1 MPKESK
7 FVKTKIVAGY
17 LLLVAA
23 ALLAVGYVYRETVR
37 VAAPDDSYALLHL
50 KRNMVGETLYH
61 LYRAESC
68 AQLAIAGYSS
78 YDARY
83 GSEIDSVRRCL
94 DSLRRLSPDADSLQ
108 RLRLDSIEHLIA
120 EKVLRTT
127 NLRRSIRSAGSAA
140 LLDANVERL
149 LARLD
154 SLSAEASLTQPP
166 VRSVVTQDTVATPRR
181 KRRFFRRIADIF
193 SPPKEDSTLVISR
206 REVIDSL
213 PSAESMRDTIG
224 SVLRTLQSTVT
235 SQRLAYND
243 RAWNEGLRLRASN
256 ELVDEKVYRLIRDF
270 EQEETAYL
278 LGRIERNEA
287 LRKRTTRQLGTIA
300 SAAVALMLLFVAIL
314 WRDINRSN
322 RYKRALERAN
332 RDKAALLDARE
343 KLMLAVTHD
352 IKAPLGAIMGYTELL
367 ERLTRGERERHYL
380 ENITRSSEH
389 LLALTRSLLDF
400 YRLDIHKMELNTV
413 PFIPERLFEAIRA
426 GFAAQAAAKGL
437 TLTLRTGEGCRCEV
451 TGDASRIRQVAD
463 NLLSNAVKFTDTGG
477 VELEVACGGG
487 RLRFSVRDT
496 GRGIGAG
503 ERERIFREFER
514 SSSARGVEGFGL
526 GLSIVERLVRLLGGE
541 ITLESSPGKGSCFTV
556 TLPVGERTAG
566 PRGSLPEREEEC
578 AGADG
583 ATLLVVDDDPLQ
595 LELTEA
601 QCRQAGIRAVSC
613 SRPERAAQMA
623 AEGRFDVV
631 LTDIQMPG
639 TDGFGVRAEVERAVP
654 GLPVIAV
661 TARSETDELL
671 EAGFAAALR
680 KPFTRAELCATL
692 AAVLHRSGP
701 TGEAEQT
708 GAEERP
714 GKEERPAEDS
724 PERSEE
730 GQPGTGASPK
740 QSDRQQTEA
749 KRPEAE
755 DSPKQYGA
763 GQPEEAGAGVERKQ
777 TAKPGPNKPEA
788 LEESGEPDDS
798 IEPTGPAE
806 PGEPGEPGEPIE
818 TDGAGDSTE
827 PTGPTGPGEPVG
839 PEASA
844 ESGEPGEPIET
855 EGPDRPVERPD
866 FGRLTAFAGDDPE
879 AAHAIL
885 RSFVEQHTAS
895 VETLRRAL
903 ACGDTMTLRA
913 TAHRML
919 PLFTMLDARSVTTPL
934 RRAERLEGPLTPQF
948 RAEMERACENARQ
961 ILVFAQKEVS
971 LSRERTSG
979 EEGDGAP
986 FKNDR

>member
-37 VAAPDDSYALLHL
+37 VAAPDGSYALLHL

-78 YDARY
+78 YDVRY

-213 PSAESMRDTIG
+213 PSAESLRDTIG

-278 LGRIERNEA
+278 LGRIERDEA

-322 RYKRALERAN
+322 RYKRALEQAN

-496 GRGIGAG
+496 GRGIGTG

-566 PRGSLPEREEEC
+566 PRGSLPERKEEC
-578 AGADG
+578 ARADG

-613 SRPERAAQMA
+613 SHPERAAQMA
-623 AEGRFDVV
+623 AEGCFDVV

-692 AAVLHRSGP
+692 AAVLHRTEPDRETEP
-701 TGEAEQT
+701 T
-708 GAEERP
+708 

-724 PERSEE
+724 PEQSEAGQSGTGDSPEQSEE
-730 GQPGTGASPK
+730 GQPGTEDSPE

-749 KRPEAE
+749 KRP
-755 DSPKQYGA
+755 GA
-763 GQPEEAGAGVERKQ
+763 GEPGEAGAGAERKR
-777 TAKPGPNKPEA
+777 TAKPGP
-788 LEESGEPDDS
+788 EEPGDS
-798 IEPTGPAE
+798 IEPEEPSDSIE
-806 PGEPGEPGEPIE
+806 PGDSIKPTESREPGKP
-818 TDGAGDSTE
+818 D
-827 PTGPTGPGEPVG
+827 G

-844 ESGEPGEPIET
+844 ESGEPASPAGSD
-855 EGPDRPVERPD
+855 GPVERPD

-903 ACGDTMTLRA
+903 ACGDTATLRA

-971 LSRERTSG
+971 LYRERTSG
-979 EEGDGAP
+979 EEGNGAP

>member
-1 MPKESK
+1 MPEESK

-166 VRSVVTQDTVATPRR
+166 VRSVISQDTVATPRR

-477 VELEVACGGG
+477 VELEVACDGG

-526 GLSIVERLVRLLGGE
+526 GLSIVERLVRLLGGV

-566 PRGSLPEREEEC
+566 PRGSLPERKEEC
-578 AGADG
+578 ARADG

-613 SRPERAAQMA
+613 SHPERAAQMA
-623 AEGRFDVV
+623 AEGCFDVV

-639 TDGFGVRAEVERAVP
+639 TDGFGVRTEVEQAVP

-692 AAVLHRSGP
+692 AAVLHRTEP
-701 TGEAEQT
+701 D

-714 GKEERPAEDS
+714 DAEELPAEDS

-730 GQPGTGASPK
+730 GQPGTGDSPK
-740 QSDRQQTEA
+740 QS
-749 KRPEAE
+749 
-755 DSPKQYGA
+755 GA
-763 GQPEEAGAGVERKQ
+763 GEPGEAGAGEPGEAGAGVERKR
-777 TAKPGPNKPEA
+777 TAKPGPDKPEA
-788 LEESGEPDDS
+788 SEEQGEPDDS
-798 IEPTGPAE
+798 I
-806 PGEPGEPGEPIE
+806 
-818 TDGAGDSTE
+818 E

-895 VETLRRAL
+895 VETLCRAL
-903 ACGDTMTLRA
+903 ACGDTATLRA

-971 LSRERTSG
+971 LSRERSSG

-986 FKNDR
+986 FKMDR

>member
-1 MPKESK
+1 MPEESK

-37 VAAPDDSYALLHL
+37 VAAPDGSYALLHL

-140 LLDANVERL
+140 LLDANV
-149 LARLD
+149 ARLD

-166 VRSVVTQDTVATPRR
+166 VRSVISQDTVATPRR

-278 LGRIERNEA
+278 LGRIERDEA
-287 LRKRTTRQLGTIA
+287 LRKRTTRQLGAIA

-322 RYKRALERAN
+322 RYKRALEQAN
-332 RDKAALLDARE
+332 RDKAALLDARQ

-566 PRGSLPEREEEC
+566 PRGTLPEREEEC

-692 AAVLHRSGP
+692 AAVLHRTGP
-701 TGEAEQT
+701 DRETEPD

-714 GKEERPAEDS
+714 DAEELPAGDS
-724 PERSEE
+724 PKRSEA
-730 GQPGTGASPK
+730 GQSGTETSPK

-749 KRPEAE
+749 ERT
-755 DSPKQYGA
+755 GA
-763 GQPEEAGAGVERKQ
+763 KQPEEAGAGEPGEAGAGAERKR
-777 TAKPGPNKPEA
+777 TAKPGPDKPEA
-788 LEESGEPDDS
+788 SEEQGEPDDS

-806 PGEPGEPGEPIE
+806 PGEPASPAGS
-818 TDGAGDSTE
+818 DG
-827 PTGPTGPGEPVG
+827 
-839 PEASA
+839 
-844 ESGEPGEPIET
+844 
-855 EGPDRPVERPD
+855 PVERPD

-903 ACGDTMTLRA
+903 ACGDTATLRA

-948 RAEMERACENARQ
+948 RAEMERTCENARQ

-986 FKNDR
+986 FKMDR

>member
-1 MPKESK
+1 MPEESK

-37 VAAPDDSYALLHL
+37 VAAPDGSYALLHL

-127 NLRRSIRSAGSAA
+127 NLCRSIRSAGSAA

-166 VRSVVTQDTVATPRR
+166 VRSVISQDTVATPRR

-278 LGRIERNEA
+278 LGRIERDEA
-287 LRKRTTRQLGTIA
+287 LRKRTTRQLGAIA

-322 RYKRALERAN
+322 RYKRALEQAN
-332 RDKAALLDARE
+332 RDKAALLDARQ

-566 PRGSLPEREEEC
+566 PRDSLPERKEEC

-692 AAVLHRSGP
+692 AAVLHRTGP
-701 TGEAEQT
+701 DRETEPD

-714 GKEERPAEDS
+714 DAEELPAGDS
-724 PERSEE
+724 PKRSEA
-730 GQPGTGASPK
+730 GQPGTGTSPK

-749 KRPEAE
+749 ERT
-755 DSPKQYGA
+755 GA
-763 GQPEEAGAGVERKQ
+763 KQPEEAGAGEPGEAGAGAERKR
-777 TAKPGPNKPEA
+777 TAKPGPEEPGDSIEPG
-788 LEESGEPDDS
+788 EPSDSTEPGESGDSIESGEP
-798 IEPTGPAE
+798 GK
-806 PGEPGEPGEPIE
+806 PIE

-827 PTGPTGPGEPVG
+827 PTGSDG
-839 PEASA
+839 
-844 ESGEPGEPIET
+844 
-855 EGPDRPVERPD
+855 PVERPD

-903 ACGDTMTLRA
+903 ACGDRATLRA

-948 RAEMERACENARQ
+948 RAEMERTCEKARQ

-979 EEGDGAP
+979 EEGDSAP
-986 FKNDR
+986 FKMDR

>member
-1 MPKESK
+1 MPEESK

-278 LGRIERNEA
+278 LDRIERNEA

-322 RYKRALERAN
+322 RYKRALEQAN

-477 VELEVACGGG
+477 VELEVACDGG

-526 GLSIVERLVRLLGGE
+526 GLSIVERLVRLLGGV

-566 PRGSLPEREEEC
+566 PRGSLPERKEEC
-578 AGADG
+578 ARADG

-613 SRPERAAQMA
+613 SHPERAAQMA
-623 AEGRFDVV
+623 AEGCFDVV

-639 TDGFGVRAEVERAVP
+639 TDGFGVRTEVEQAVP

-692 AAVLHRSGP
+692 AAVLHRTEP
-701 TGEAEQT
+701 D

-714 GKEERPAEDS
+714 DAEELPAGDS
-724 PERSEE
+724 PEQSEA

-749 KRPEAE
+749 ERTGAE

-763 GQPEEAGAGVERKQ
+763 GEPEEAGAGAERKQ
-777 TAKPGPNKPEA
+777 TSKPGPDKPEA
-788 LEESGEPDDS
+788 SEEPGEPDDS

-806 PGEPGEPGEPIE
+806 SGKP
-818 TDGAGDSTE
+818 D
-827 PTGPTGPGEPVG
+827 G

-885 RSFVEQHTAS
+885 RSFVEQHTVS

-903 ACGDTMTLRA
+903 ACGDTATLRA

-971 LSRERTSG
+971 LSRERSSG

>member
-1 MPKESK
+1 M
-7 FVKTKIVAGY
+7 
-17 LLLVAA
+17 
-23 ALLAVGYVYRETVR
+23 
-37 VAAPDDSYALLHL
+37 
-50 KRNMVGETLYH
+50 
-61 LYRAESC
+61 
-68 AQLAIAGYSS
+68 
-78 YDARY
+78 
-83 GSEIDSVRRCL
+83 
-94 DSLRRLSPDADSLQ
+94 
-108 RLRLDSIEHLIA
+108 
-120 EKVLRTT
+120 
-127 NLRRSIRSAGSAA
+127 
-140 LLDANVERL
+140 
-149 LARLD
+149 
-154 SLSAEASLTQPP
+154 
-166 VRSVVTQDTVATPRR
+166 
-181 KRRFFRRIADIF
+181 
-193 SPPKEDSTLVISR
+193 
-206 REVIDSL
+206 
-213 PSAESMRDTIG
+213 
-224 SVLRTLQSTVT
+224 
-235 SQRLAYND
+235 
-243 RAWNEGLRLRASN
+243 
-256 ELVDEKVYRLIRDF
+256 
-270 EQEETAYL
+270 
-278 LGRIERNEA
+278 
-287 LRKRTTRQLGTIA
+287 
-300 SAAVALMLLFVAIL
+300 
-314 WRDINRSN
+314 
-322 RYKRALERAN
+322 
-332 RDKAALLDARE
+332 
-343 KLMLAVTHD
+343 
-352 IKAPLGAIMGYTELL
+352 
-367 ERLTRGERERHYL
+367 
-380 ENITRSSEH
+380 
-389 LLALTRSLLDF
+389 
-400 YRLDIHKMELNTV
+400 
-413 PFIPERLFEAIRA
+413 
-426 GFAAQAAAKGL
+426 
-437 TLTLRTGEGCRCEV
+437 
-451 TGDASRIRQVAD
+451 
-463 NLLSNAVKFTDTGG
+463 
-477 VELEVACGGG
+477 
-487 RLRFSVRDT
+487 RDT

-566 PRGSLPEREEEC
+566 PRDSLPERKEEC

-613 SRPERAAQMA
+613 SHPERAAQMA

-692 AAVLHRSGP
+692 AAVLHRTGP

-749 KRPEAE
+749 ERT
-755 DSPKQYGA
+755 GA
-763 GQPEEAGAGVERKQ
+763 KQPEEAGARAERKR
-777 TAKPGPNKPEA
+777 TAKPGPDKPEA
-788 LEESGEPDDS
+788 SEEPGESGDS

-806 PGEPGEPGEPIE
+806 PGEPGEPASPAGS
-818 TDGAGDSTE
+818 DG
-827 PTGPTGPGEPVG
+827 
-839 PEASA
+839 
-844 ESGEPGEPIET
+844 
-855 EGPDRPVERPD
+855 PVERPD

-903 ACGDTMTLRA
+903 ACGDTATLRA

-948 RAEMERACENARQ
+948 RAEMERTCENARQ

-986 FKNDR
+986 FKMDR

>member
-1 MPKESK
+1 MPEESK

-37 VAAPDDSYALLHL
+37 VAAPDGSYALLHL

-166 VRSVVTQDTVATPRR
+166 VRSVISQDTVATPRR

-278 LGRIERNEA
+278 LGRIERDEA
-287 LRKRTTRQLGTIA
+287 LRKRTTRQLGAIA

-322 RYKRALERAN
+322 RYKRALEQAN
-332 RDKAALLDARE
+332 RDKAALLDARQ

-487 RLRFSVRDT
+487 GGSASRCATRGGASGP
-496 GRGIGAG
+496 GRGSA
-503 ERERIFREFER
+503 
-514 SSSARGVEGFGL
+514 SSASSNGAARPAGSRGSGWG
-526 GLSIVERLVRLLGGE
+526 SRLW
-541 ITLESSPGKGSCFTV
+541 SGSCGCSGAKS
-556 TLPVGERTAG
+556 PSRAA
-566 PRGSLPEREEEC
+566 PER
-578 AGADG
+578 GA
-583 ATLLVVDDDPLQ
+583 A
-595 LELTEA
+595 
-601 QCRQAGIRAVSC
+601 
-613 SRPERAAQMA
+613 SR
-623 AEGRFDVV
+623 
-631 LTDIQMPG
+631 
-639 TDGFGVRAEVERAVP
+639 
-654 GLPVIAV
+654 
-661 TARSETDELL
+661 
-671 EAGFAAALR
+671 
-680 KPFTRAELCATL
+680 
-692 AAVLHRSGP
+692 
-701 TGEAEQT
+701 
-708 GAEERP
+708 
-714 GKEERPAEDS
+714 
-724 PERSEE
+724 
-730 GQPGTGASPK
+730 
-740 QSDRQQTEA
+740 
-749 KRPEAE
+749 
-755 DSPKQYGA
+755 
-763 GQPEEAGAGVERKQ
+763 
-777 TAKPGPNKPEA
+777 
-788 LEESGEPDDS
+788 
-798 IEPTGPAE
+798 
-806 PGEPGEPGEPIE
+806 
-818 TDGAGDSTE
+818 
-827 PTGPTGPGEPVG
+827 
-839 PEASA
+839 
-844 ESGEPGEPIET
+844 
-855 EGPDRPVERPD
+855 
-866 FGRLTAFAGDDPE
+866 
-879 AAHAIL
+879 
-885 RSFVEQHTAS
+885 
-895 VETLRRAL
+895 
-903 ACGDTMTLRA
+903 
-913 TAHRML
+913 
-919 PLFTMLDARSVTTPL
+919 
-934 RRAERLEGPLTPQF
+934 
-948 RAEMERACENARQ
+948 
-961 ILVFAQKEVS
+961 
-971 LSRERTSG
+971 
-979 EEGDGAP
+979 
-986 FKNDR
+986 

>member
-37 VAAPDDSYALLHL
+37 VAAPDGSYALLHL

-78 YDARY
+78 YDVRY

-213 PSAESMRDTIG
+213 PSAESLRDTIG

-278 LGRIERNEA
+278 LGRIERDEA
-287 LRKRTTRQLGTIA
+287 LRKRTTRQLGAIA

-578 AGADG
+578 ARADG

-613 SRPERAAQMA
+613 SHPERAAQMA

-692 AAVLHRSGP
+692 AAVLHRTGP
-701 TGEAEQT
+701 DRETEPT
-708 GAEERP
+708 

-724 PERSEE
+724 PEQSEE
-730 GQPGTGASPK
+730 GQPGTGDSPE
-740 QSDRQQTEA
+740 QSGAEKSGAGKPGEAGDEA
-749 KRPEAE
+749 KRPDA
-755 DSPKQYGA
+755 K
-763 GQPEEAGAGVERKQ
+763 QPEEAGAGAERKR

-788 LEESGEPDDS
+788 SEEPGEPGDS
-798 IEPTGPAE
+798 IKPTGPAE
-806 PGEPGEPGEPIE
+806 PGKP
-818 TDGAGDSTE
+818 D
-827 PTGPTGPGEPVG
+827 G

-844 ESGEPGEPIET
+844 ESGEPGEPIEP
-855 EGPDRPVERPD
+855 EGSDGPVERPD

-903 ACGDTMTLRA
+903 ACGDTATLRA

-919 PLFTMLDARSVTTPL
+919 PLFTMLDARSVTPPL

-971 LSRERTSG
+971 LSRERSSG

>member
-1 MPKESK
+1 MPEESK

-37 VAAPDDSYALLHL
+37 VAAPDGSYALLHL

-166 VRSVVTQDTVATPRR
+166 VRSVISQDTVATPRR

-193 SPPKEDSTLVISR
+193 SPPKEDSTLFISR

-278 LGRIERNEA
+278 LDRIERNEA

-322 RYKRALERAN
+322 RYKRALEQAN

-526 GLSIVERLVRLLGGE
+526 GLSIVERLVRLLGGV

-566 PRGSLPEREEEC
+566 PRGSLPERKEGC
-578 AGADG
+578 ARADG

-639 TDGFGVRAEVERAVP
+639 TDGFGVRTEVEQAVP

-692 AAVLHRSGP
+692 AAVLHRTEP
-701 TGEAEQT
+701 D
-708 GAEERP
+708 GAEEQP
-714 GKEERPAEDS
+714 DAEELPAGDS
-724 PERSEE
+724 PEQSEA

-749 KRPEAE
+749 ERTGAE

-763 GQPEEAGAGVERKQ
+763 GEPEEAGAGAERKQ
-777 TAKPGPNKPEA
+777 TSKPGPDKPEA
-788 LEESGEPDDS
+788 SEEQGEPDDS

-806 PGEPGEPGEPIE
+806 SGKPDGPEASAEPGEPGEPIE
-818 TDGAGDSTE
+818 TEGSDG
-827 PTGPTGPGEPVG
+827 
-839 PEASA
+839 
-844 ESGEPGEPIET
+844 
-855 EGPDRPVERPD
+855 PVERPD

-903 ACGDTMTLRA
+903 ACGDTATLRA

-919 PLFTMLDARSVTTPL
+919 PLFTMLDARSVTPPL

>member
-1 MPKESK
+1 MPEESK

-37 VAAPDDSYALLHL
+37 VAAPDGSYALLHL

-166 VRSVVTQDTVATPRR
+166 VRSVISQDTVATPRR

-278 LGRIERNEA
+278 LGRIERDEA
-287 LRKRTTRQLGTIA
+287 LRKRTTRQLGAI
-300 SAAVALMLLFVAIL
+300 MLLFVAIL

-322 RYKRALERAN
+322 RYKRALEQAN
-332 RDKAALLDARE
+332 RDKAALLDARQ

-566 PRGSLPEREEEC
+566 PRGTLPEREEEC
-578 AGADG
+578 ARADG

-613 SRPERAAQMA
+613 SHPERAAQMA

-639 TDGFGVRAEVERAVP
+639 TDGFGVRAEVELAVP

-692 AAVLHRSGP
+692 AAVLHRTGP
-701 TGEAEQT
+701 DRETEPD

-714 GKEERPAEDS
+714 DAEELPAGDS
-724 PERSEE
+724 PKRSEA
-730 GQPGTGASPK
+730 GQSGTGTSPK

-749 KRPEAE
+749 ERT
-755 DSPKQYGA
+755 GA
-763 GQPEEAGAGVERKQ
+763 KQPEEAGAGEPGEAGAGAERKR
-777 TAKPGPNKPEA
+777 TAKPGPDKPEA
-788 LEESGEPDDS
+788 SEEQGESGDS

-806 PGEPGEPGEPIE
+806 PGEPASPAGS
-818 TDGAGDSTE
+818 DG
-827 PTGPTGPGEPVG
+827 
-839 PEASA
+839 
-844 ESGEPGEPIET
+844 
-855 EGPDRPVERPD
+855 PVERPD

-903 ACGDTMTLRA
+903 ACGDTATLRA

-948 RAEMERACENARQ
+948 RAEMERTCENARQ

-971 LSRERTSG
+971 LSRERISG

-986 FKNDR
+986 FKMDR

>member
-37 VAAPDDSYALLHL
+37 VAAPDGSYALLHL

-78 YDARY
+78 YDVRY

-213 PSAESMRDTIG
+213 PSAESLRDTIG

-278 LGRIERNEA
+278 LDRIEHNEA

-322 RYKRALERAN
+322 RYKRALEQAN

-566 PRGSLPEREEEC
+566 PRGSLPERKEEC
-578 AGADG
+578 ARADG

-613 SRPERAAQMA
+613 SHPERAAQMA

-692 AAVLHRSGP
+692 AAVLHRTGP
-701 TGEAEQT
+701 DREAEPT

-714 GKEERPAEDS
+714 GKEEQPAEDS
-724 PERSEE
+724 PEQS
-730 GQPGTGASPK
+730 GAGKSGTG
-740 QSDRQQTEA
+740 DL
-749 KRPEAE
+749 
-755 DSPKQYGA
+755 PKQYGA
-763 GQPEEAGAGVERKQ
+763 GEPEEAGAGVERKR

-788 LEESGEPDDS
+788 SEEPGKPGDS
-798 IEPTGPAE
+798 TGPTE
-806 PGEPGEPGEPIE
+806 PVEPGEPIE
-818 TDGAGDSTE
+818 TDGAGDSIE
-827 PTGPTGPGEPVG
+827 PTGPT
-839 PEASA
+839 
-844 ESGEPGEPIET
+844 EPGEPDGPEDST
-855 EGPDRPVERPD
+855 EPTGSDGPVERPD

-895 VETLRRAL
+895 VETLRCAL
-903 ACGDTMTLRA
+903 ACGDTATLRA

-986 FKNDR
+986 FKMDR

>member
-193 SPPKEDSTLVISR
+193 SPPKEDSTLFISR

-213 PSAESMRDTIG
+213 PSAESLRDTIG

-287 LRKRTTRQLGTIA
+287 LRKRTTRQLGAIA

-556 TLPVGERTAG
+556 TLPVGERTAE
-566 PRGSLPEREEEC
+566 PRGSLPEREEGC
-578 AGADG
+578 ARADG
-583 ATLLVVDDDPLQ
+583 TTLLVVDDDPLQ

-613 SRPERAAQMA
+613 SHPERAAQMA

-692 AAVLHRSGP
+692 AAVLHRTGP
-701 TGEAEQT
+701 DREAERAEEQP
-708 GAEERP
+708 GAGGSSERP
-714 GKEERPAEDS
+714 GKEDSSERPAEDS
-724 PERSEE
+724 PKQSEE
-730 GQPGTGASPK
+730 GQPGTGDSPK
-740 QSDRQQTEA
+740 QSGAGQSDRQQTEA
-749 KRPEAE
+749 ERTGAE

-763 GQPEEAGAGVERKQ
+763 GQPEEAGAGVERKR
-777 TAKPGPNKPEA
+777 TAKPGPDKPEA
-788 LEESGEPDDS
+788 SEEPGEPGYS
-798 IEPTGPAE
+798 TEPTGPAE
-806 PGEPGEPGEPIE
+806 PGEPIE
-818 TDGAGDSTE
+818 TDGPEDSME
-827 PTGPTGPGEPVG
+827 PTGP
-839 PEASA
+839 
-844 ESGEPGEPIET
+844 
-855 EGPDRPVERPD
+855 EGPDGPVERPD

-903 ACGDTMTLRA
+903 ACGDTATLRA

-971 LSRERTSG
+971 LYRERSSG

>member
-1 MPKESK
+1 MPEESK

-278 LGRIERNEA
+278 LDRIERNEA

-322 RYKRALERAN
+322 RYKRALEQAN

-477 VELEVACGGG
+477 VELEVACDGG

-526 GLSIVERLVRLLGGE
+526 GLSIVERLVRLLGGV

-556 TLPVGERTAG
+556 TLPVGERATG
-566 PRGSLPEREEEC
+566 PRGSLPERKEEC

-613 SRPERAAQMA
+613 SHPERAAQMA

-692 AAVLHRSGP
+692 AAVLHRTEP
-701 TGEAEQT
+701 DRETEPD

-724 PERSEE
+724 P
-730 GQPGTGASPK
+730 
-740 QSDRQQTEA
+740 
-749 KRPEAE
+749 
-755 DSPKQYGA
+755 KQYGA
-763 GQPEEAGAGVERKQ
+763 GEPEEAGAGAERKQ
-777 TAKPGPNKPEA
+777 TAKPGP
-788 LEESGEPDDS
+788 EEPGDSTEPGEPGDS
-798 IEPTGPAE
+798 IEPTGPGESADSIERGESRDSTEPTEPAE
-806 PGEPGEPGEPIE
+806 PGKPGKPGKPGEPGEPGKPGEPGEPIE
-818 TDGAGDSTE
+818 PDGPGDSTE
-827 PTGPTGPGEPVG
+827 PTGSDG
-839 PEASA
+839 
-844 ESGEPGEPIET
+844 
-855 EGPDRPVERPD
+855 PVERPD

-885 RSFVEQHTAS
+885 RSFVEQHTVS

-903 ACGDTMTLRA
+903 ACGDRATLRA

-971 LSRERTSG
+971 LYRERTSG

>member
-1 MPKESK
+1 M
-7 FVKTKIVAGY
+7 
-17 LLLVAA
+17 
-23 ALLAVGYVYRETVR
+23 
-37 VAAPDDSYALLHL
+37 
-50 KRNMVGETLYH
+50 
-61 LYRAESC
+61 
-68 AQLAIAGYSS
+68 
-78 YDARY
+78 
-83 GSEIDSVRRCL
+83 
-94 DSLRRLSPDADSLQ
+94 
-108 RLRLDSIEHLIA
+108 
-120 EKVLRTT
+120 
-127 NLRRSIRSAGSAA
+127 
-140 LLDANVERL
+140 
-149 LARLD
+149 
-154 SLSAEASLTQPP
+154 
-166 VRSVVTQDTVATPRR
+166 
-181 KRRFFRRIADIF
+181 
-193 SPPKEDSTLVISR
+193 
-206 REVIDSL
+206 
-213 PSAESMRDTIG
+213 
-224 SVLRTLQSTVT
+224 
-235 SQRLAYND
+235 
-243 RAWNEGLRLRASN
+243 
-256 ELVDEKVYRLIRDF
+256 
-270 EQEETAYL
+270 
-278 LGRIERNEA
+278 
-287 LRKRTTRQLGTIA
+287 
-300 SAAVALMLLFVAIL
+300 
-314 WRDINRSN
+314 
-322 RYKRALERAN
+322 
-332 RDKAALLDARE
+332 
-343 KLMLAVTHD
+343 
-352 IKAPLGAIMGYTELL
+352 
-367 ERLTRGERERHYL
+367 
-380 ENITRSSEH
+380 
-389 LLALTRSLLDF
+389 
-400 YRLDIHKMELNTV
+400 
-413 PFIPERLFEAIRA
+413 
-426 GFAAQAAAKGL
+426 
-437 TLTLRTGEGCRCEV
+437 
-451 TGDASRIRQVAD
+451 
-463 NLLSNAVKFTDTGG
+463 
-477 VELEVACGGG
+477 ACGGG

-566 PRGSLPEREEEC
+566 PRDSLPERKEEC

-680 KPFTRAELCATL
+680 KPFTRVELCATL
-692 AAVLHRSGP
+692 AAVLHRTGP
-701 TGEAEQT
+701 DRETEPD

-714 GKEERPAEDS
+714 DAEELPAGDS
-724 PERSEE
+724 PKRSEA
-730 GQPGTGASPK
+730 GQSGTGTSPK

-749 KRPEAE
+749 ERT
-755 DSPKQYGA
+755 GA
-763 GQPEEAGAGVERKQ
+763 KQPEEAGAGEPGEAGAGAERKR
-777 TAKPGPNKPEA
+777 TAKPGPDKQEA
-788 LEESGEPDDS
+788 SEEQGEPDDS

-806 PGEPGEPGEPIE
+806 PGEPGEPASPAGS
-818 TDGAGDSTE
+818 DG
-827 PTGPTGPGEPVG
+827 
-839 PEASA
+839 
-844 ESGEPGEPIET
+844 
-855 EGPDRPVERPD
+855 PVERPD

-903 ACGDTMTLRA
+903 ACGDRATLRA

-971 LSRERTSG
+971 LSRERSSG
-979 EEGDGAP
+979 EEGDSAP
-986 FKNDR
+986 FKMDR